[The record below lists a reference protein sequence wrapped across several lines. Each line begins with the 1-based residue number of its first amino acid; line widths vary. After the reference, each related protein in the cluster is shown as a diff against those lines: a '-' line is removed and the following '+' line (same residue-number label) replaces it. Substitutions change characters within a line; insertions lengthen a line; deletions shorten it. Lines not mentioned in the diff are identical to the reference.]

1 MSQNSHC
8 RKNEVDRGEF
18 GGIWSREIHWG
29 GGGGTDQGRIFLVP
43 LKGSNCKILYIHS
56 TKIIYPVRKQRL
68 IDNLNNY
75 LNTRN

>member
-1 MSQNSHC
+1 MKLIEGNSG
-8 RKNEVDRGEF
+8 EFDRGKF
-18 GGIWSREIHWG
+18 TGGG

-56 TKIIYPVRKQRL
+56 TKIIYPVRKKRL